1 VGPTL
6 SEGEHRLQHRL
17 ERLEHVIRVSQILN
31 TTLDLAELLRI
42 IASTA
47 AEVTDCEGSS
57 ILLVDPRTGQLR
69 FEAAFGPK
77 SEALKPVVVPLEG
90 SLAGWVVQ
98 HREPLLIPDAQVDP
112 RHYRQVDT
120 AIGFTTRSLLAVPL
134 TIRGHCIGALEVVNK
149 REPPP
154 LDEEDAYILSA
165 LASQAAVAIEN
176 ARLLGDLQRAHA
188 ELTQLDRLKSDFI
201 AVASHE
207 LRTPLS
213 LILGY
218 ASFLKE
224 SLTGASR
231 EQVDIVYESA
241 MRLRGLID
249 DMLNLRHIQTGA
261 VDLQPEETNLPQL
274 VRDVLGEFRELA
286 EAKGQHL
293 LLEVSPSEEG
303 YLLRLDP
310 PKVRLVLINLLSN
323 AIKFTP
329 EGGTITVRVSRTPHE
344 AQVSVADTGVGIPP
358 HALSR
363 IFDQFY
369 QAEPV
374 STRRHEGLGLG
385 LSIAKGL
392 VELHGGRIWA
402 ESEPGQGATFTF
414 TLPAEPILPERL

>member
-98 HREPLLIPDAQVDP
+98 HREPLLIPDAQADP

>member
-1 VGPTL
+1 MGPTL

>member
-1 VGPTL
+1 MDVHRL
-6 SEGEHRLQHRL
+6 EAERRLQHRL
-17 ERLEHVIRVSQILN
+17 ERLEHVIRISQILN
-31 TTLDLAELLRI
+31 STLDLAELLRV

-69 FEAAFGPK
+69 FEAAYGPK
-77 SEALKPVVVPLEG
+77 SEALKPIAVPLEG

-98 HREPLLIPDAQVDP
+98 HQEPVLISDAQTDP

-120 AIGFTTRSLLAVPL
+120 AIDFTTRSLLAVPL

-154 LDEEDAYILSA
+154 LDEEDVYILSA

-207 LRTPLS
+207 LRTPLA

-261 VDLQPEETNLPQL
+261 VDLRPEETNLAQL
-274 VRDVLGEFRELA
+274 VRDVLGEFRPLA
-286 EAKGQHL
+286 EAKSQHL

-310 PKVRLVLINLLSN
+310 PKVRLVLVNLLSN
-323 AIKFTP
+323 AVKFTP
-329 EGGTITVRVSRTPHE
+329 EGGTITVRVSRTSHE

-358 HALSR
+358 HALPR

-414 TLPAEPILPERL
+414 TLPAEPVTPERL

>member
-1 VGPTL
+1 MDPNC
-6 SEGEHRLQHRL
+6 SEAEHRLQHRL
-17 ERLEHVIRVSQILN
+17 ERLEHVIRISQILN
-31 TTLDLAELLRI
+31 ATLDLAELLRV

-57 ILLVDPRTGQLR
+57 ILLMDPRTGQLR
-69 FEAAFGPK
+69 FEVAFGPK
-77 SEALKPVVVPLEG
+77 SEALLKPIPVPLEG

-98 HREPLLIPDAQVDP
+98 HQEPLLIPDAQADP

-120 AIGFTTRSLLAVPL
+120 TIDFTTRSLLAVPL

-149 REPPP
+149 REPLP

-261 VDLQPEETNLPQL
+261 VDLQPEETNLAQL
-274 VRDVLGEFRELA
+274 VQDVLEEFRPLA
-286 EAKGQHL
+286 EAKGQRF

-303 YLLRLDP
+303 YILSLDP
-310 PKVRLVLINLLSN
+310 PKVRLVLVNLLSN

-329 EGGTITVRVSRTPHE
+329 GGGTITVQVSRTPHQ
-344 AQVSVADTGVGIPP
+344 AQVCVADTGPGIPP
-358 HALSR
+358 QALPR

-392 VELHGGRIWA
+392 VELHGGRLWA
-402 ESEPGQGATFTF
+402 ESEPGRGAAFTF
-414 TLPAEPILPERL
+414 TLPAEGV

>member
-1 VGPTL
+1 M
-6 SEGEHRLQHRL
+6 SEISSDAERLLRKRL
-17 ERLEHVIRVSQILN
+17 ERLEHVISISQILN
-31 TTLDLAELLRI
+31 TTLDLAELLRVI
-42 IASTA
+42 TTTA

-57 ILLVDPRTGQLR
+57 ILLIDPQSGQLR
-69 FEAAFGPK
+69 FEAAYGPK
-77 SEALKPVVVPLEG
+77 SEALKPITVPLEG

-98 HREPLLIPDAQVDP
+98 HRQPLLIPDVRRDP

-120 AIGFTTRSLLAVPL
+120 AVEFTTRSLLAVPL
-134 TIRGHCIGALEVVNK
+134 VIRDHCIGALEVVNK

-154 LDEEDAYILSA
+154 LDEEDTYVLSA

-207 LRTPLS
+207 LRTPLA

-218 ASFLKE
+218 AAFLKDT
-224 SLTGASR
+224 LTGPNR

-241 MRLRGLID
+241 MRLRELID
-249 DMLNLRHIQTGA
+249 DMLNLRYIQTGA
-261 VDLQPEETNLPQL
+261 AELRPEETNLPKL
-274 VRDVLGEFRELA
+274 VRDVLQEFRPLA
-286 EAKGQHL
+286 EGKRQRL
-293 LLEVSPSEEG
+293 LLEVAPSEEG

-310 PKVRLVLINLLSN
+310 SKVRLVLTNLLSN
-323 AIKFTP
+323 AVKFTP
-329 EGGTITVRVSRTPHE
+329 EGGTISVLVSRTLRE
-344 AQVSVADTGVGIPP
+344 ARVCVADTGEGIPP
-358 HALSR
+358 EALSR
-363 IFDQFY
+363 VFDQFY

-402 ESEPGQGATFTF
+402 ESEPGKGAAFTF
-414 TLPAEPILPERL
+414 TLPAEPIPPEHL

>member
-1 VGPTL
+1 MGPTL

-98 HREPLLIPDAQVDP
+98 HREPLLIPDAQADP